1 MVRGI
6 RGATTV
12 ENNDKREILDASAQM
27 LEKIISENEINIDDI
42 VSIIFTITPD
52 LTKAFPAAA
61 AREMGIVNVP
71 LLDMSEPEIDGALK
85 KCIRI
90 LMHINTEKNNS
101 DMKHIYLKGAKV
113 LRPDLVK

>member
-71 LLDMSEPEIDGALK
+71 LLDMSEPEIEGALK

-90 LMHINTEKNNS
+90 LMHVNTDKNNS

>member
-90 LMHINTEKNNS
+90 LMHVNTDKNNS

>member
-85 KCIRI
+85 KCIRV
-90 LMHINTEKNNS
+90 LMHVNTDKNNS

>member
-71 LLDMSEPEIDGALK
+71 LLDMSEPEIEGALK

-90 LMHINTEKNNS
+90 LMHINTDKNNS

>member
-85 KCIRI
+85 MCIRI
-90 LMHINTEKNNS
+90 LMHVNTEKNNC

-113 LRPDLVK
+113 LRPDLIK

>member
-27 LEKIISENEINIDDI
+27 LEKIISENEINVDDI

-85 KCIRI
+85 MCIRI
-90 LMHINTEKNNS
+90 LMHVNTGKNNS
-101 DMKHIYLKGAKV
+101 DMKHVYLKGAKV
-113 LRPDLVK
+113 LRPDLAK

>member
-27 LEKIISENEINIDDI
+27 LEKIISENEINVDDI

-85 KCIRI
+85 MCIRI
-90 LMHINTEKNNS
+90 LMHVNTDKNNS
-101 DMKHIYLKGAKV
+101 DMKHVYLKGAKV
-113 LRPDLVK
+113 LRPDLAK